1 MDKKSIYLIISM
13 MALAVLGIVVL
24 QSYWINWSIQLGK
37 DQFEI
42 NVQEALNSISEKL
55 VQEEENEYIS
65 QSNGLRI
72 EINAEEKFKT
82 KNGEAINIKRN
93 VKSSSSFWDEEY
105 IRNVHENDCDCPNCT
120 KEKQKLRADKMVQWE
135 RVLTEKS
142 FVDIEKRI
150 PGLLHFEKLIDQE
163 FKSRGIRTDF
173 NYGVYSTKRNCFV
186 IKDGNFQI
194 DDMGPKV
201 LVNNPYSADNNLMN
215 SDFKVP
221 LYSRGINTPGYLVV
235 YFPYLNSMAWKA
247 AWKTLLL
254 AFVFISIILL
264 CFVYSVQ
271 VIIRQKKIS
280 EMKTDFINNMTHE
293 FKTPIATISLAADS
307 ITSPMISGNASKV
320 NRFADI
326 IKQENKRMLSQVE
339 KVLQM
344 AKFDNENLK
353 LKVTE
358 LDIHGLIEEAVS
370 NVSLQVE
377 QRNGHVSTLLEAKN
391 PIIMGDKTHISSMIH
406 NLLDNAN
413 KYSPKNPT
421 ISVSTRNVR
430 NGVEVI
436 VTDKGIGMTS
446 EAKKHIFDKFYRV
459 HTGNLHDVKGFG
471 LGLSYVKALM
481 TAHNGTVNVQSEL
494 GKGSTFSLYFPFMQ
508 TVE

>member
-1 MDKKSIYLIISM
+1 
-13 MALAVLGIVVL
+13 
-24 QSYWINWSIQLGK
+24 
-37 DQFEI
+37 
-42 NVQEALNSISEKL
+42 
-55 VQEEENEYIS
+55 
-65 QSNGLRI
+65 
-72 EINAEEKFKT
+72 
-82 KNGEAINIKRN
+82 
-93 VKSSSSFWDEEY
+93 
-105 IRNVHENDCDCPNCT
+105 
-120 KEKQKLRADKMVQWE
+120 
-135 RVLTEKS
+135 
-142 FVDIEKRI
+142 
-150 PGLLHFEKLIDQE
+150 
-163 FKSRGIRTDF
+163 
-173 NYGVYSTKRNCFV
+173 
-186 IKDGNFQI
+186 
-194 DDMGPKV
+194 
-201 LVNNPYSADNNLMN
+201 
-215 SDFKVP
+215 
-221 LYSRGINTPGYLVV
+221 
-235 YFPYLNSMAWKA
+235 
-247 AWKTLLL
+247 
-254 AFVFISIILL
+254 
-264 CFVYSVQ
+264 
-271 VIIRQKKIS
+271 
-280 EMKTDFINNMTHE
+280 MKTDFINNMTHE